1 MKHFSL
7 GSKFLKDRGGWW
19 HYVRRVPERFKD
31 LDGRGL
37 IQIALRT
44 QSLEIAMM
52 RRNGLAEADDAL
64 WSSLTLQTADCERAR
79 SRAATERHR
88 AAVARA
94 MAEGFVYRPVEEIA
108 SRLDVEEIIER
119 LRKVD
124 RGAEPAEEKAEALL
138 GGAPE
143 AKDRTTV
150 SEAFELYVSKIA
162 FDDQYN
168 KSDAQRKSWEKRKQV
183 SIDYFIEREGD
194 IPLLDITREVATR
207 YRDWWQSRMLPQ
219 KDGLKLFTPN
229 TVNRHI
235 GNMRSLYLRYFKYRG
250 EIDVEDPFRG
260 FFFSGKSK
268 VKRASFND
276 AWVREKIL
284 APGMFEGLR
293 LELRVIICLLVE
305 TGARLSEIVNLRP
318 DDIQLEH
325 DVPHI
330 IIRPEQNRE
339 LKTSDSEREIPLVG
353 VALHAMKLCPDG
365 FEHYYDRNTLVS
377 ANLLKAFKQRELL
390 PSKDHVIYSLRHSF
404 EDRMLEGNL
413 DYGLRCAL
421 MGHKNNR
428 PEYGQGGSLKF
439 RRDQLLK
446 IAHPVPH
453 DLFADVSVTAS

>member
-19 HYVRRVPERFKD
+19 HYVRRVPTRFQAVD
-31 LDGRGL
+31 TRGL
-37 IQIALRT
+37 IQTALRT
-44 QSLEIAMM
+44 RSLEVAMM

-64 WSSLTLQTADCERAR
+64 WSSLALQAQDTERSR

-88 AAVARA
+88 AAVSRA
-94 MAEGFVYRPVEEIA
+94 MAEGFVYRPVEELA
-108 SRLDVEEIIER
+108 TQLDIEEIIDR
-119 LRKVD
+119 LRRVD
-124 RGAEPAEEKAEALL
+124 RGAGLAEEKAEALL

-219 KDGLKLFTPN
+219 KDGSKPYTPN

-250 EIDVEDPFRG
+250 ETDVEDPFRG
-260 FFFSGKSK
+260 FFFAGKSK
-268 VKRASFND
+268 VKRASFSD
-276 AWVREKIL
+276 EWVREKIL
-284 APGMFEGLR
+284 APGMFDDLR
-293 LELRVIICLLVE
+293 LELRVIIYLLVE

-318 DDIQLEH
+318 DDILLDH
-325 DVPHI
+325 DIPHI

-353 VALHAMKLCPDG
+353 IALPAMELCPNG

-377 ANLLKAFKQRELL
+377 ANLMKAFKQRNLL

-428 PEYGQGGSLKF
+428 PEYGQGGSLNF

-446 IAHPVPH
+446 IAHPIP
-453 DLFADVSVTAS
+453 DGLTI

>member
-1 MKHFSL
+1 MAMKHFSL

-19 HYVRRVPERFKD
+19 HYVRRVPTRFQAVD
-31 LDGRGL
+31 TRGL
-37 IQIALRT
+37 IQTALRT
-44 QSLEIAMM
+44 RSLEVAMM

-64 WSSLTLQTADCERAR
+64 WSSLALQAQDTERSR

-88 AAVARA
+88 AAVSRA
-94 MAEGFVYRPVEEIA
+94 MAEGFVYRPVEELA
-108 SRLDVEEIIER
+108 TQLDIEEIIDR
-119 LRKVD
+119 LRRVD
-124 RGAEPAEEKAEALL
+124 RGAGLAEEKAEALL

-219 KDGLKLFTPN
+219 KDGSKPYTPN

-250 EIDVEDPFRG
+250 ETDVEDPFRG
-260 FFFSGKSK
+260 FFFAGKSK
-268 VKRASFND
+268 VKRASFSD
-276 AWVREKIL
+276 EWVREKIL
-284 APGMFEGLR
+284 APGMFDDLR
-293 LELRVIICLLVE
+293 LELRVIIYLLVE

-318 DDIQLEH
+318 DDILLDH
-325 DVPHI
+325 DIPHI

-353 VALHAMKLCPDG
+353 IALPAMELCPNG

-377 ANLLKAFKQRELL
+377 ANLMKAFKQRNLL

-428 PEYGQGGSLKF
+428 PEYGQGGSLNF

-446 IAHPVPH
+446 IAHPIP
-453 DLFADVSVTAS
+453 DGLTI